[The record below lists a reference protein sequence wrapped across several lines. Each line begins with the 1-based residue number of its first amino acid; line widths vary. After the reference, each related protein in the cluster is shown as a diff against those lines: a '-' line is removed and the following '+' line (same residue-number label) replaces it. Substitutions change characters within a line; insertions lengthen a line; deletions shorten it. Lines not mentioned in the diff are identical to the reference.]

1 MQPFVAGSR
10 PSVDLQARGV
20 KSRISSADGDA
31 MPLTV
36 PPRRI
41 LAAVAAPLLLAIAVL
56 GTPTASYAASPPC
69 AATTVRG
76 LLTPPRTAHPPAHA
90 PPATVETAV
99 RCLVNAQR
107 AAHRLAPLRPSR
119 QLRVAA
125 EAHGADM
132 VAHRFF
138 AHVSPFSGAVTDRV
152 RRVGYLAHTQ
162 DWSLGEDIA
171 WGEGSLSTPQSI
183 VTAWMNSPGHR
194 AVILHR
200 DFRDVGLGVT
210 AGVPIA
216 DGSMPGATFVLDA
229 GAR

>member
-36 PPRRI
+36 FPRRL
-41 LAAVAAPLLLAIAVL
+41 LAAVATPLLLAIALL

-69 AATTVRG
+69 AATT
-76 LLTPPRTAHPPAHA
+76 
-90 PPATVETAV
+90 V

-138 AHVSPFSGAVTDRV
+138 AHVSPFSGAVTDRA
-152 RRVGYLAHTQ
+152 RRAGYLAHT
-162 DWSLGEDIA
+162 
-171 WGEGSLSTPQSI
+171 
-183 VTAWMNSPGHR
+183 
-194 AVILHR
+194 
-200 DFRDVGLGVT
+200 
-210 AGVPIA
+210 
-216 DGSMPGATFVLDA
+216 ATFVLDA

>member
-1 MQPFVAGSR
+1 MQPFVADSR

-36 PPRRI
+36 SPRRI
-41 LAAVAAPLLLAIAVL
+41 LAAVAAPLLVAIALL
-56 GTPTASYAASPPC
+56 GTPTASHAASPPR
-69 AATTVRG
+69 AATTVAAG
-76 LLTPPRTAHPPAHA
+76 QAPA
-90 PPATVETAV
+90 ATVETAV

-107 AAHRLAPLRPSR
+107 AAHGLTPLRPSR
-119 QLRVAA
+119 QLRLAA

-138 AHVSPFSGAVTDRV
+138 AHVSPFWGAVTDRV

-183 VTAWMNSPGHR
+183 VT
-194 AVILHR
+194 
-200 DFRDVGLGVT
+200 T
-210 AGVPIA
+210 
-216 DGSMPGATFVLDA
+216 
-229 GAR
+229 